1 MGSPAPRCWAR
12 RRLLSEVEASGQQ
25 RSSRAGRHR
34 RTAVARGQANRTV
47 RRTVR
52 RAGAPPSCWA
62 RHRAVARGRPDRT
75 VRSCWARGRP
85 LAREAACWVRRRVV
99 GCGAGC
105 CCCPIPRRSDSRSG
119 ATSGCCPQSSRVGRR
134 HPGGVGCCHRALA
147 RGQPDRTVRRLLT
160 REAACWVECAELLGA
175 ASAVV
180 RCRGDR
186 TAGRARRPAVA
197 RGRAVLA
204 AVTLGASAVARGQ
217 ADRTVRRPLMREVEA
232 SRQRSRRIGRRHRR
246 TAVAC
251 VELFAAQAR
260 RRAVGRGIGLLP
272 EVDPIGQCGAVGR
285 GAGLAV
291 ILGSSSVLKS
301 IRAAGVAAAL
311 AAALRLSRARR
322 RPATHRPACR
332 PR

>member
-1 MGSPAPRCWAR
+1 MHCHFLIPGD
-12 RRLLSEVEASGQQ
+12 
-25 RSSRAGRHR
+25 
-34 RTAVARGQANRTV
+34 TAVARGQANRTV

-204 AVTLGASAVARGQ
+204 AVTLAGCLLYTSPSPR
-217 ADRTVRRPLMREVEA
+217 D
-232 SRQRSRRIGRRHRR
+232 
-246 TAVAC
+246 
-251 VELFAAQAR
+251 
-260 RRAVGRGIGLLP
+260 GLLSRMP
-272 EVDPIGQCGAVGR
+272 
-285 GAGLAV
+285 
-291 ILGSSSVLKS
+291 SS
-301 IRAAGVAAAL
+301 A
-311 AAALRLSRARR
+311 
-322 RPATHRPACR
+322 
-332 PR
+332 

>member
-105 CCCPIPRRSDSRSG
+105 CCCPIPRRSDRRSG

-134 HPGGVGCCHRALA
+134 HPGGVGCCPRSTRSDSASSCSPTLAPPSCWARHRAVA
-147 RGQPDRTVRRLLT
+147 RGQPDRTMRS
-160 REAACWVECAELLGA
+160 CW
-175 ASAVV
+175 
-180 RCRGDR
+180 
-186 TAGRARRPAVA
+186 
-197 RGRAVLA
+197 
-204 AVTLGASAVARGQ
+204 
-217 ADRTVRRPLMREVEA
+217 
-232 SRQRSRRIGRRHRR
+232 
-246 TAVAC
+246 
-251 VELFAAQAR
+251 AR
-260 RRAVGRGIGLLP
+260 RRTLMRIELGITSAGMRAGGWRAVAEPATG
-272 EVDPIGQCGAVGR
+272 
-285 GAGLAV
+285 
-291 ILGSSSVLKS
+291 
-301 IRAAGVAAAL
+301 
-311 AAALRLSRARR
+311 ARR
-322 RPATHRPACR
+322 RRAPPRRRP
-332 PR
+332 PGSTSTPTTNPG